1 MSDQEIIQAILAGG
15 IQAERALMHIYKK
28 RKVKNDII
36 RYVRQNS
43 GDKVRGL
50 EMFQEA
56 IKTFYNKVQAG
67 NFQLTGKLDAYL
79 YRVGINHWR
88 NKLRTTK
95 NNRSIEEQ
103 DKELPDEE
111 KNKIEIIDMDEACKQ
126 TIQKVL
132 SSLGDKCRVVLRSWM
147 FGYSMEEI
155 AEEAGLSDAGR
166 ARRDR
171 YNCMEKLK
179 KEVERNLE
187 TANKL
192 RDCLEVFN

>member
-1 MSDQEIIQAILAGG
+1 
-15 IQAERALMHIYKK
+15 
-28 RKVKNDII
+28 
-36 RYVRQNS
+36 
-43 GDKVRGL
+43 
-50 EMFQEA
+50 MFQEA
-56 IKTFYNKVQAG
+56 IKTFYNKASTG

-79 YRVGINHWR
+79 YQVGINHWR
-88 NKLRTTK
+88 NKLRTKK

-103 DKELPDEE
+103 DKELPDEG
-111 KNKIEIIDMDEACKQ
+111 KNDIEIIDMDDSCKQ
-126 TIQKVL
+126 TIETIL
-132 SSLGDKCRVVLRSWM
+132 SSLGEKCRVILRSWM

-179 KEVERNLE
+179 KEVVKNLE
-187 TANKL
+187 IANRL